1 MVIFKQ
7 SISFKKQNNDLIGK
21 KYDNVE
27 NPNSFYY
34 SAASSVENM
43 EKYYELVADLIS
55 KDEFEKKVAE
65 KIEES
70 EGLLNK
76 DTAARLVAA
85 EMGKKEMKIREIGS
99 LVKGESALI
108 EGEIEE
114 IGGVR
119 EFKTK
124 NGRAGRLVNVRI
136 ADESGKCTLTLW
148 NRDTALKDK
157 MQEGMRV
164 RVINAKVKDG
174 GYGLQLSL
182 GRWSSIWVEKEGV
195 FLQIK

>member
-1 MVIFKQ
+1 
-7 SISFKKQNNDLIGK
+7 
-21 KYDNVE
+21 
-27 NPNSFYY
+27 
-34 SAASSVENM
+34 M

-55 KDEFEKKVAE
+55 RDEFEKKVAE

-70 EGLLNK
+70 GNLLNE

-85 EMGKKEMKIREIGS
+85 GMGKKEMKIREIGS

-114 IGGVR
+114 IGDVR
-119 EFKTK
+119 EFTTK
-124 NGRAGRLVNVRI
+124 NGRSGRLVNVRI
-136 ADESGKCTLTLW
+136 GDESGECTLTLW

-157 MQEGMRV
+157 MEEGMRI

-174 GYGLQLSL
+174 NYGLQLSL
-182 GRWSSIWVEKEGV
+182 GRWSSIWVEKEGE